1 MRCPVPTVPLTLSPA
16 DHATAAT
23 ALLLVVFSFCGPAAL
38 HAQAPRGA
46 AAAVRSPP
54 LAVSIRVPLQ
64 RPGYTISDFT
74 AQSLAGALGGIAG
87 MAVVGTPLLLMSG
100 GNTKPEAVIVPL
112 LGEPYPGGT
121 VAGVHYR
128 GRARAMSASPWA
140 TAGGTL
146 VCLTVAGAAMQPFID
161 DDGEVSGPD
170 PLLVLIV
177 PAMGGSTGFALT
189 RRVR

>member
-1 MRCPVPTVPLTLSPA
+1 MRQLRPL
-16 DHATAAT
+16 
-23 ALLLVVFSFCGPAAL
+23 LLLVVFSFCGPAAL

-46 AAAVRSPP
+46 AAAVRGLP
-54 LAVSIRVPLQ
+54 LAVSIRAPLQ
-64 RPGYTISDFT
+64 RPGYTMSDFT

-100 GNTKPEAVIVPL
+100 GNTIPEAVLVPL
-112 LGEPYPGGT
+112 LGGAYLGGT
-121 VAGVHYR
+121 VAGVHHR
-128 GRARAMSASPWA
+128 GRARGMSASPWA

-146 VCLTVAGAAMQPFID
+146 VGLTVAGAAMQPFID
-161 DDGEVSGPD
+161 DDGEVSGPT
-170 PLLVLIV
+170 PLLVLIL